1 MFSKA
6 GIAPLKKLFF
16 TAKHSCEIRYS
27 WVRLGLKPWSLISF
41 SLFWLRISIRFVC
54 YDSLSTWLKG
64 PHVFKS
70 RIREKIWQPTSNR
83 FEVIANTNEGSIYT
97 IAEETVDKSYTV
109 KASEFD
115 IDIRKVTVDLEKFSP
130 FFNECR
136 KKQDIMKQNMMKD
149 V

>member
-1 MFSKA
+1 MDYIPA
-6 GIAPLKKLFF
+6 QTMNYLKFIDDPQMNDLVKTFNAHQVKDQF
-16 TAKHSCEIRYS
+16 KN
-27 WVRLGLKPWSLISF
+27 K
-41 SLFWLRISIRFVC
+41 
-54 YDSLSTWLKG
+54 LKG

-70 RIREKIWQPTSNR
+70 RIREKTWQPISNR
-83 FEVIANTNEGSIYT
+83 FEVLANTNEGSIYT

-136 KKQDIMKQNMMKD
+136 KKQDIMKQNMLKD